1 MAKKTAAKQRA
12 QAKRAA
18 ERAAA
23 AEPVSAMSAAE
34 ADAQARL
41 LAQCQPPC
49 SPSAPVPSRSV
60 VPSSHAAAPSPSAG
74 ALVMTERAK
83 ADLDIVRRLA
93 EERRQAML
101 RPPTPPLPVCMEQAS
116 QFSPSDFSPSSHRR
130 VWFSVNACVQPFAK
144 DDPPAAIRPAA
155 HHAASAPPSR
165 PLSAAAS
172 LAPCP
177 ARPPPPHSMPVGTV
191 LPSEVQQPREL
202 LSLVSGFTGRP
213 WRGLRQRQ
221 RRRAPHPHRHQR
233 QRRADARLFSER
245 HLLDR
250 TAQLCAVEDELYGA
264 VYAALGPMYPL
275 ASKSR
280 ASGWV
285 TPEAP
290 MQPDPGQV
298 EYEIALCVFHG
309 EVQMGFHQ
317 PDAVATQNDINRI
330 RAGIWAWR
338 PDEHSGLIATHSFL
352 VRDRCRWHNG
362 LDTFAINYLI
372 GMHNRFCNG

>member
-1 MAKKTAAKQRA
+1 MAKKTAAERRA

-41 LAQCQPPC
+41 LAQCRPPC
-49 SPSAPVPSRSV
+49 SPSAPVPSHSA
-60 VPSSHAAAPSPSAG
+60 VPLSHAAVPSPSAG
-74 ALVMTERAK
+74 ALAMMERAK
-83 ADLDIVRRLA
+83 LDLDIMRRLA

-101 RPPTPPLPVCMEQAS
+101 RPPRPVCMEQGS
-116 QFSPSDFSPSSHRR
+116 QFSLSNPSPSSHRR
-130 VWFSVNACVQPFAK
+130 VSFSVNACVQPFAN

-155 HHAASAPPSR
+155 HPAASVPPSR
-165 PLSAAAS
+165 PPSAAAS

-177 ARPPPPHSMPVGTV
+177 ARPPPPRSMPAGTV
-191 LPSEVQQPREL
+191 PPSAPQQPREL
-202 LSLVSGFTGRP
+202 LSLVSGSVGRP

-233 QRRADARLFSER
+233 QRRDDMRLFSER
-245 HLLDR
+245 RLLAQ
-250 TAQLCAVEDELYGA
+250 TAELCAIEDELYDA
-264 VYAALGPMYPL
+264 VYAALGPMYPM

-298 EYEIALCVFHG
+298 EYETALCVFHG

-317 PDAVATQNDINRI
+317 PDAIATQNDINRI

-352 VRDRCRWHNG
+352 VRDRHRWHNG

-372 GMHNRFCNG
+372 GMHDRFCNG